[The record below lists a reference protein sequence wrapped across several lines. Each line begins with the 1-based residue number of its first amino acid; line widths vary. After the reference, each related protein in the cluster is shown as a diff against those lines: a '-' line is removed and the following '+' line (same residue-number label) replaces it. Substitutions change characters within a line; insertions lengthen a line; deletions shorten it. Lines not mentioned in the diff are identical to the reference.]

1 MHKRPYIF
9 CICPKRTEHGSK
21 KVLKRFLSYLVG
33 MAIGGVLFLGI
44 MKLADMYFGDP
55 TYGLIA
61 VIGLGFIWFT
71 WTMSVSQVESEERE
85 ARWAKERTENRLT

>member
-1 MHKRPYIF
+1 MKN
-9 CICPKRTEHGSK
+9 KA
-21 KVLKRFLSYLVG
+21 VLKRFLSYLVG

-44 MKLADMYFGDP
+44 MKLADMYLGDP

-85 ARWAKERTENRLT
+85 ARWAKEREERLNLKA

>member
-1 MHKRPYIF
+1 MKN
-9 CICPKRTEHGSK
+9 TA
-21 KVLKRFLSYLVG
+21 VLKRFLSYLIG

-44 MKLADMYFGDP
+44 MKLAGTYLGNP

-61 VIGLGFIWFT
+61 ILGLGFLWFT

-85 ARWAKERTENRLT
+85 AKWAKERAERLNSKA

>member
-1 MHKRPYIF
+1 MNV
-9 CICPKRTEHGSK
+9 
-21 KVLKRFLSYLVG
+21 KVLKKFISYLIG

-44 MKLADMYFGDP
+44 MKLAGTYLGNP

-61 VIGLGFIWFT
+61 ILGLGFLWFT

-85 ARWAKERTENRLT
+85 EKWAREKLARK

>member
-1 MHKRPYIF
+1 MNV
-9 CICPKRTEHGSK
+9 
-21 KVLKRFLSYLVG
+21 KVLKKFISYLIG

-44 MKLADMYFGDP
+44 MKLAGTYLGNP

-61 VIGLGFIWFT
+61 ILGLGFLWFT

-85 ARWAKERTENRLT
+85 EKWARERLARK

>member
-1 MHKRPYIF
+1 MNV
-9 CICPKRTEHGSK
+9 